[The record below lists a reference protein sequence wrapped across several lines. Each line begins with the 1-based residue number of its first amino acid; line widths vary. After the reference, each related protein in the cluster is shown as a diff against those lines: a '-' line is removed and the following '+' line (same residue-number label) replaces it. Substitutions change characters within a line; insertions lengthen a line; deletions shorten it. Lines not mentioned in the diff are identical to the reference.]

1 MQKNW
6 IGRSFGTIVNFSI
19 ENSIKTF
26 DIFTTRVDTLMG
38 VSYVVLAPEH
48 NLVLEITT
56 ECNIN
61 KVKNYIEESSKQS
74 EIDRISS
81 SKEKT
86 GVFTG
91 SYAIHPI
98 SGNKIPIWVSD
109 YVIATY

>member
-1 MQKNW
+1 
-6 IGRSFGTIVNFSI
+6 
-19 ENSIKTF
+19 
-26 DIFTTRVDTLMG
+26 MG

-81 SKEKT
+81 SKEKREYLLDLMQ
-86 GVFTG
+86 FTQ
-91 SYAIHPI
+91 YQ
-98 SGNKIPIWVSD
+98 
-109 YVIATY
+109 VIKFLFGFRITL